1 VGRDESV
8 PAEPKASRTAILL
21 AFAAVYVVWGSTYLA
36 MRIAVETL
44 PPFLMAGTRF
54 TAAGAIAYAWAR
66 WRGAPRPTKGD
77 VTAAA
82 IAGALMLLGGNGG
95 VVWAVRTVPS
105 GLTALLVAT
114 VPLWMALLDW
124 PLPGGQRPNALTVVS
139 LLLGMA
145 GLALLVGARGS
156 VSQGDVP
163 LTGATVLV
171 LASLSWAAGSLY
183 TSRRKSRTPFLVI
196 AAVQMTAGGGLLLL
210 AGVVTGE
217 VALLDADRF
226 TGRSFVAML
235 YLILCG
241 SLIGYVTY
249 GWLLTVV
256 RPALVSTYAFVNP
269 VVAVLLGYALAGETL
284 SPQSLLAGGV
294 IVAAVALMIAAR
306 PKAPVMEEP

>member
-1 VGRDESV
+1 MGRDECV
-8 PAEPKASRTAILL
+8 PAQPRASRTAILL

-36 MRIAVETL
+36 MRFAVETL

-66 WRGAPRPTKGD
+66 WRGAPRPSRGD

-82 IAGALMLLGGNGG
+82 VAGGLMLLGGNGG

-105 GLTALLVAT
+105 GLTALLVAM

-124 PLPGGQRPNALTVVS
+124 LRPGGQCPNGLTVVS

-145 GLALLVGARGS
+145 GLALLVGARGP

-163 LTGATVLV
+163 LAGAAVLV

-183 TSRRKSRTPFLVI
+183 SSTRTSRTPFLAI
-196 AAVQMTAGGGLLLL
+196 AALQMMAGGGLLLA
-210 AGVVTGE
+210 AGLITGE
-217 VALLDADRF
+217 ATQLDPSRF
-226 TGRSFVAML
+226 TGRSLLAVL
-235 YLILCG
+235 YLVLFG
-241 SLIGYVTY
+241 SLIGYTTY

-284 SPQSLLAGGV
+284 SVQSLLAGGV

-306 PKAPVMEEP
+306 PRAPVMEEP

>member
-1 VGRDESV
+1 VGRDESI
-8 PAEPKASRTAILL
+8 PAQPKASRTAILL

-36 MRIAVETL
+36 MRFAVESL

-54 TAAGAIAYAWAR
+54 TTAGAVAYAWAR
-66 WRGAPRPTKGD
+66 WRSAPRPTRAD
-77 VTAAA
+77 VTAATV
-82 IAGALMLLGGNGG
+82 AGALMLLGGNGG

-124 PLPGGQRPNALTVVS
+124 LRPGGQRPHALTVVS

-145 GLALLVGARGS
+145 GLALLVGTRGP

-163 LTGATVLV
+163 LAGAIVLV
-171 LASLSWAAGSLY
+171 LASLSWAVGSLY
-183 TSRRKSRTPFLVI
+183 VSKRKSQTPFLVI
-196 AAVQMTAGGGLLLL
+196 AAVQMMAGGGLLLL
-210 AGVVTGE
+210 AGVVSGE
-217 VALLDADRF
+217 AAQLDASRF
-226 TGRSFVAML
+226 TGRSVLAVL

-241 SLIGYVTY
+241 SMIGYVTY

-284 SPQSLLAGGV
+284 SARALVAGGV

-306 PKAPVMEEP
+306 PRAPVMEEP